1 MKTTEANM
9 FSPTDFPLPS
19 VIDSPYPV
27 VAIGDLH
34 EVGQS
39 IAPIAPNITR
49 DESKGFEDELAV
61 VRNGF
66 APEGSTFYEVSAGE
80 LVTELVT
87 ED

>member
-19 VIDSPYPV
+19 VIDSPYPF

-39 IAPIAPNITR
+39 IAPNITR